1 MRYMKN
7 QMLLDSIDRAL
18 RVSGS
23 GECFITLSIPFCELH
38 VKVTDKVKT
47 YELYFYGFIDW
58 DYEMK
63 VPLEKMDYDYILD
76 SIEKNLKI
84 FMQNYAEYLIN
95 MELKVEE

>member
-1 MRYMKN
+1 
-7 QMLLDSIDRAL
+7 
-18 RVSGS
+18 
-23 GECFITLSIPFCELH
+23 
-38 VKVTDKVKT
+38 
-47 YELYFYGFIDW
+47 
-58 DYEMK
+58 MK

>member
-18 RVSGS
+18 RFSGS

-47 YELYFYGFIDW
+47 YELYFYGLIDFILKGYRLATGLLKLLTDFGF
-58 DYEMK
+58 
-63 VPLEKMDYDYILD
+63 LLD
-76 SIEKNLKI
+76 SLNH
-84 FMQNYAEYLIN
+84 
-95 MELKVEE
+95 